1 MVGLLVAGHLLV
13 SLAGLYAALGQ
24 GEREA
29 PAVRRE
35 AGRAVDAAEAGELLA
50 RAAGDVLDPH
60 RGLAALEELLNQAIE
75 GWWSIISSTPK
86 RRLVTYEIATG
97 AVRGGGD
104 VRATALTQYRLN
116 TRYVTTM
123 IASCA
128 DVAGVTWSADV
139 EEVGLL
145 AMNYLDGY
153 VLRWLLE
160 PDSPHLTS
168 QRRTLVRAIV
178 GLAVE

>member
-1 MVGLLVAGHLLV
+1 
-13 SLAGLYAALGQ
+13 
-24 GEREA
+24 
-29 PAVRRE
+29 
-35 AGRAVDAAEAGELLA
+35 
-50 RAAGDVLDPH
+50 
-60 RGLAALEELLNQAIE
+60 
-75 GWWSIISSTPK
+75 
-86 RRLVTYEIATG
+86 
-97 AVRGGGD
+97 
-104 VRATALTQYRLN
+104 
-116 TRYVTTM
+116 M